1 MPAVQSIMVCNI
13 NFGLLMFA
21 AAVIAAASADALPS
35 FAVGLGDWVQ
45 KEAEVQPHS
54 PETSSW
60 TRLDRVVGDHR
71 VTLTVALRVDTDRIA
86 ELERV
91 LYEVSDPDQE
101 KYGQHLT
108 QQDVTA
114 LLAVPQERV
123 EQARA
128 YFVAAGAD
136 EVAVAPNSDMLTV
149 TMSAAAAEAALNT
162 RLHTFQHSEHASAAI
177 VRAGA
182 PYYLPA
188 KVAEH
193 VTMVGELLQFPR
205 LPSKGL
211 SNLKGSGQWPN
222 SCEAKGCDG
231 LVTPSVI
238 AKRYKL
244 PDEDVP
250 AQATAANSMAVAEFQ
265 FQFFKDE
272 DLKRFGDS
280 CHRSVKVDH
289 VIGEE
294 RQSGGVESELD
305 IEYIKAVAPEIPLT
319 VIYNGQYSLLNWTN
333 QINSLESPP
342 LVHSVSYGNDEA
354 QQTSTEY
361 MLTCNI
367 AFMKAGARGVSILF
381 ASGDQGVCGREGCGY
396 IKRRFKPDFPAAS
409 PYITAV
415 GGTNF
420 EGSTIGA
427 ESAWNN
433 GGGGFSDTFAI
444 PAYQADAVAAYKKS
458 PDANLPPKQYWN
470 STGRGYPD
478 VAALGGVKTPY
489 CVEVGGMFQGV
500 AGTSASSPVVA
511 GVFAKLNG
519 LRLSKGKPAL
529 GFLNPFIYKNPSGFQ
544 DVTSGVNNAGTSY
557 GFSAIKGWD
566 AATGFGTPDFK
577 ALSALVM
584 SMNGVRSEAA
594 IIV

>member
-1 MPAVQSIMVCNI
+1 MVGSRMC
-13 NFGLLMFA
+13 LLALLAGA
-21 AAVIAAASADALPS
+21 ALAAASAGPPPS
-35 FAVGLGDWVQ
+35 FAVGLGGWVQ
-45 KEAEVQPHS
+45 KEAGVLAHN

-60 TRLDRVVGDHR
+60 TRLDRVMGDR
-71 VTLTVALRVDTDRIA
+71 PVTMTVALRVDADRIA

-91 LYEVSDPDQE
+91 LYEVSDPDHE

-108 QQDVTA
+108 QEEVTA
-114 LLAVPQERV
+114 LLGVPQERA
-123 EQARA
+123 EQTRA

-136 EVAVAPNSDMLTV
+136 KVMSSPNGDMLTV
-149 TMSAAAAEAALNT
+149 TMSAAVAEAALNT
-162 RLHTFQHSEHASAAI
+162 RLHEFQHGEHTTAKI
-177 VRAGA
+177 VRASG

-188 KVAEH
+188 KIAEQVA
-193 VTMVGELLQFPR
+193 MVGELLQFPR

-211 SNLKGSGQWPN
+211 RNLPGAGEWPN
-222 SCEAKGCDG
+222 ACDAKGCEG
-231 LVTPSVI
+231 LVTPTVI
-238 AKRYKL
+238 AQRYKL
-244 PDEDVP
+244 PDKAAP
-250 AQATAANSMAVAEFQ
+250 AQAIKPKKANSMSVAEFQ
-265 FQFFKDE
+265 YQFYKDA
-272 DLKRFGDS
+272 DLKKFGDS
-280 CHRSVKVDH
+280 CHRDVKVDH

-294 RQSGGVESELD
+294 RQTGGVESELD
-305 IEYIKAVAPEIPLT
+305 IEYIKSVAPEIELT
-319 VIYNGQYSLLNWTN
+319 VIYNGQYSLLDWAN
-333 QINSLESPP
+333 QINTLKNPP

-361 MLTCNI
+361 MLTCNT
-367 AFMKAGARGVSILF
+367 AFMKAGVRGLSILF
-381 ASGDQGVCGREGCGY
+381 ASGDQGVCGREGCGF
-396 IKRRFKPDFPAAS
+396 IRRHFNPDFPAAS

-420 EGSTIGA
+420 EGTAIGP
-427 ESAWNN
+427 ETAWNN